1 MKVSINL
8 RIFIY
13 PRSASPAKVSTL
25 SSEPARPEW
34 AKADVSV
41 DVRGESCPIPELTT
55 SKKLKEMPSTKVLEV
70 LTDNQA
76 SVDVTL
82 PDLARGMGYEF
93 YSEKSGDLYR
103 FFIAKR

>member
-1 MKVSINL
+1 
-8 RIFIY
+8 
-13 PRSASPAKVSTL
+13 L
-25 SSEPARPEW
+25 SSEPTRPQW
-34 AKADVSV
+34 AKADLSV
-41 DVRGESCPIPELTT
+41 DVRGECCPIPELTT
-55 SKKLKEMPSTKVLEV
+55 SKKLKEMPAAKVLEV